1 MVLPLLSKQ
10 VASKPNCFGLT
21 KIFELY
27 SVKGIDYDLVFLV
40 HKLLFKLVGN
50 NSNIKMIGY
59 QIVFEHIM
67 LSHEKQRESL
77 NKYRF

>member
-1 MVLPLLSKQ
+1 M
-10 VASKPNCFGLT
+10 G
-21 KIFELY
+21 
-27 SVKGIDYDLVFLV
+27 V
-40 HKLLFKLVGN
+40 HKLFFKLIGN
-50 NSNIKMIGY
+50 KSNIKMIGY